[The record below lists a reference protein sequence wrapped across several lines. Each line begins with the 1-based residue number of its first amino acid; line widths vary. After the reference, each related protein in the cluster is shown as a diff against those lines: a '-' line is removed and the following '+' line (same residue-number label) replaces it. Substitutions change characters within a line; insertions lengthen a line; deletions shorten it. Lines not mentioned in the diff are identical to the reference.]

1 MFHLV
6 PNLKTDNE
14 IHHER
19 ELICF
24 QNLLRLSFSVGEN
37 GRICLKADKNCL
49 TVQNRKKEKCRKR
62 AHLELRVSPTH
73 TGILTNFSEILW
85 IIKLLINAFNTSIRQ
100 ISPFNPIYTED
111 RGIKQLRGIESERT
125 DLARSQP
132 YLRFFAGLNTGLT
145 PIESISDF
153 IYDVLVSIPSV
164 PSEEWLRSCRIEL
177 ESMRM
182 KTLFQFQQKSRTQ
195 KFRMT
200 SLELSFIFTP
210 AKKEKKT

>member
-1 MFHLV
+1 MGERRELVRQCPQRSGKEGSQAPRPQVHLV

-73 TGILTNFSEILW
+73 TGILTNFSEIL
-85 IIKLLINAFNTSIRQ
+85 
-100 ISPFNPIYTED
+100 
-111 RGIKQLRGIESERT
+111 
-125 DLARSQP
+125 
-132 YLRFFAGLNTGLT
+132 
-145 PIESISDF
+145 
-153 IYDVLVSIPSV
+153 
-164 PSEEWLRSCRIEL
+164 
-177 ESMRM
+177 
-182 KTLFQFQQKSRTQ
+182 
-195 KFRMT
+195 
-200 SLELSFIFTP
+200 
-210 AKKEKKT
+210 